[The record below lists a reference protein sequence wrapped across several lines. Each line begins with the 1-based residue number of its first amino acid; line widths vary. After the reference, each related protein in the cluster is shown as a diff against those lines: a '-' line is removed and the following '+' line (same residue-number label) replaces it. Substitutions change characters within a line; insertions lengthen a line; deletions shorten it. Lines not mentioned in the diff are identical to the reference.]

1 MKPPGIYL
9 QLSAMLT
16 LNHRK
21 YRLRI
26 NRCGR
31 VRCEPGWHLGPGWA
45 QGLNDFD
52 LWFVWAGGGLMQ
64 TSEGEVRLGPG
75 SCLWMRPGRRYEATQ
90 DPAARLGVSFVHFEL
105 LSAGGRA
112 LPLSGIEPPVEAV
125 VVRHFAFFDA
135 ALNRV
140 IEAQR
145 EETGAAVATTILAA
159 LLTELIHLPPANE
172 AGLAKHHR
180 EKIQQATARIRESPG
195 ACPEVADLACLAGYS
210 VDHFSRVFLQ
220 VTGHRPRAYVIEA
233 KLERARQLLSES
245 ALAIGEIAEALGYRD
260 IFFFSRQ
267 FRQHTG
273 CSPTAYRRGLGRR

>member
-1 MKPPGIYL
+1 MKAPGIHL
-9 QLSAMLT
+9 HSSAMLT
-16 LNHRK
+16 LDHRT

-31 VRCEPGWHLGPGWA
+31 VRCEPGWSLGPGWA

-52 LWFVWAGGGLMQ
+52 LWFVWAGRGLMQ
-64 TSEGEVRLGPG
+64 TSEGEVGLGPG
-75 SCLWMRPGRRYEATQ
+75 SCFWMRPGRRYEATQ
-90 DPAARLGVSFVHFEL
+90 DPAARLGVSYVHFEL
-105 LSAGGRA
+105 LPASGRA
-112 LPLSGIEPPVEAV
+112 LPLSGILPPVEAV
-125 VVRHFAFFDA
+125 VVRHFVFFDA
-135 ALNRV
+135 VLNRV

-145 EETGAAVATTILAA
+145 EATGPAVATPLLAA
-159 LLTELIHLPPANE
+159 LLTDLIHRPSNDE
-172 AGLAKHHR
+172 AGLARHHR
-180 EKIQQATARIRESPG
+180 ERIQQATARIRESPG
-195 ACPEVADLACLAGYS
+195 ACPEVADLARLAGYS

-220 VTGHRPRAYVIEA
+220 VTGHRPQAYVIDA

-267 FRQHTG
+267 FRQRMG